1 MILFDSDT
9 ACVAISKQHLLVILQ
24 HHSCSSSVWIYS
36 DLYLYRKMAQNHKF
50 QRLVVTA
57 FYLKHLKYQ
66 LFLPY
71 IQYLHTMGYN
81 LKHQIT
87 GRHRKGYQQG
97 KSIINKTAR

>member
-1 MILFDSDT
+1 
-9 ACVAISKQHLLVILQ
+9 
-24 HHSCSSSVWIYS
+24 
-36 DLYLYRKMAQNHKF
+36 MAQNHKF

-87 GRHRKGYQQG
+87 GRHRKRLYQQG
-97 KSIINKTAR
+97 KSIINKTVLVKNKDRKKWGLAILGLH